1 MRLYRDSSG
10 DPRAHGEKGKEL
22 LAQFLES
29 DVQDSV
35 SLGRKILAA
44 IDKIAG
50 GHLDEWERTGN
61 AYTLTL
67 APDGADIEPEMADTM
82 ADTTEPLHLTLAE
95 LREGVARWVAF
106 LGETASA

>member
-1 MRLYRDSSG
+1 MRFYRDSSG
-10 DPRAHGEKGKEL
+10 DPRAGVERGRHL
-22 LAQFLES
+22 LAGFLES
-29 DVQDSV
+29 DVQGSI

-67 APDGADIEPEMADTM
+67 SPEGADLETETDDDT
-82 ADTTEPLHLTLAE
+82 EELHLSLAD
-95 LREGVARWVAF
+95 LREAVERWVQF
-106 LGETASA
+106 LGQDRPG

>member
-10 DPRAHGEKGKEL
+10 DPRAHGEKGQEI
-22 LAQFLES
+22 LARFLES
-29 DVQDSV
+29 DVQDSA

-44 IDKIAG
+44 IDKVAG

-67 APDGADIEPEMADTM
+67 TPDGADIEPEMADT
-82 ADTTEPLHLTLAE
+82 AEPLHLTLAE
-95 LREGVARWVAF
+95 LHQGVARWVEF
-106 LGETASA
+106 LLSRE

>member
-10 DPRAHGEKGKEL
+10 DPRAHGETGKEL

-29 DVQDSV
+29 DVQDSAT
-35 SLGRKILAA
+35 LGRKILKV

-67 APDGADIEPEMADTM
+67 APDGADIEPEMDDA
-82 ADTTEPLHLTLAE
+82 EPLHLTLAE
-95 LREGVARWVAF
+95 LRDGVARWVDF
-106 LGETASA
+106 LDESAAP

>member
-10 DPRAHGEKGKEL
+10 DPRAHSDKGRHL
-22 LAQFLES
+22 LAGFLES
-29 DVQDSV
+29 DVQGSV

-67 APDGADIEPEMADTM
+67 SPDGADLETDVDDDTE
-82 ADTTEPLHLTLAE
+82 TLHLSLEE
-95 LREGVARWVAF
+95 LREAVADWVEL
-106 LGETASA
+106 LGSGD

>member
-29 DVQDSV
+29 DVQDSAL
-35 SLGRKILAA
+35 LGRKILKA
-44 IDKIAG
+44 IDKVAG

-67 APDGADIEPEMADTM
+67 APEGAGIKPEMDGG
-82 ADTTEPLHLTLAE
+82 EPLHLTLAE
-95 LREGVARWVAF
+95 LREGVERWLAF
-106 LGETASA
+106 LGETPSA

>member
-10 DPRAHGEKGKEL
+10 DPRAHGEKGHEI
-22 LAQFLES
+22 LARFLES
-29 DVQDSV
+29 DIQDSA

-44 IDKIAG
+44 IDKVAG

-67 APDGADIEPEMADTM
+67 TPDGAEIEPEMDDDA
-82 ADTTEPLHLTLAE
+82 EPLHLSLAE
-95 LREGVARWVAF
+95 LRQGVERWVEF
-106 LGETASA
+106 LLAQQ